1 MDRLDAM
8 ALFVRVAELGS
19 FSAVAQQRSV
29 ARSVVTRQ
37 IAALEAHLGVK
48 LMARSTRRLSLT
60 SAGATYLERCRQI
73 LGLVEAAE
81 SGVAEDGGVLRG
93 SIRVSLPLA
102 FGLKRLAEPMLAF
115 AEAHPEVSL
124 DLDYTDRR
132 IHLIEQGID
141 LAIRI
146 TRQLASGDV
155 VRKLG
160 TIHMRAVAAPAYL
173 ARRGLPT
180 HPSQLQQHD
189 CLGYTVA
196 GDTASW
202 PFLIDGEQV
211 LVPVRARLH
220 ANSGEALTQAAIA
233 GLGVTCQPDF
243 IVAEALA
250 RGHVVEILAPFPMPA
265 LGLYAVL
272 PGNRQVPQRVRAL
285 VDFLAEHVDAG
296 SFPNSQ
302 LPTRMPVASGPRG
315 R

>member
-19 FSAVAQQRSV
+19 FSAVAQQRGV

-37 IAALEAHLGVK
+37 IAALETHLGAK

-60 SAGATYLERCRQI
+60 SAGIAYLERCRQI

-81 SGVAEDGGVLRG
+81 SGVAEDRGILRG
-93 SIRVSLPLA
+93 RIRASLPLA
-102 FGLKRLAEPMLAF
+102 FGLKRLNEPLLAF
-115 AEAHPEVSL
+115 ASAHPEVSL

-155 VRKLG
+155 ARKLG
-160 TIHMRAVAAPAYL
+160 TVHMRAVASPDYL
-173 ARRGLPT
+173 AHRGRPA
-180 HPSQLQQHD
+180 HPSQLQEHA

-202 PFLIDGEQV
+202 PFLIDGAQV

-243 IVAEALA
+243 IVEDALA
-250 RGHVVEILAPFPMPA
+250 RGQVVEILDAFPMPA
-265 LGLYAVL
+265 LGIYAML

-285 VDFLAEHVDAG
+285 VDFLAERIAPQP
-296 SFPNSQ
+296 FPNSRV
-302 LPTRMPVASGPRG
+302 PTRAPVARRPRG